1 MKNFHK
7 ATLGMVFA
15 IIVVL
20 IMIILDSDIKDN
32 TLPIGEQNGKDLVTN
47 NNSFIDV
54 PFNQPQIISKALA
67 VKMIALVKEEKDSI
81 TIRDRE
87 IEFADSKKTDWF
99 DKYFN
104 AAIVDEW
111 YKPEGTSLNP
121 LDPLTNA
128 EALTLAHNLKLD
140 LENNQVVLAGKD
152 DDPIPYQEWIKLFNL
167 YINQLAQD
175 NSVTEKILYVF
186 ATPTISTELG
196 GWELATDYGKYGFE
210 GITIDGCMNKE
221 IKVITK
227 GQEILYVKEIVD
239 EQPILTNAYMI
250 SINEETNEVEVFMG
264 GVTRKIS
271 IDNKIKLE
279 SKKGF
284 IADIQI
290 RGNTLTSIKEKNK
303 MTKGVI
309 SKITDEEVEI
319 KDIGKMKLSQDI
331 KFYDVLQRPAF
342 TNYKAIIVGYD
353 TATFVL
359 DENQVVAA
367 VIREK
372 AKIDHIR
379 VVITTTGFKEVYHG
393 NVILSSIGPYQ
404 LQFGEKVETIGA
416 GKETDIS
423 QLNLE
428 IGDRVVFTPDEGR
441 KIKLLSVKRGANSQ
455 INPEYRGMIEVER
468 VDEGYLIINEVDFEE
483 YLYGVV
489 PSEMPTSYGLEAAKV
504 QAVCARSYA
513 YNQIYSN
520 RFCEYGAHVDDS
532 TSSQVYNNTLETE
545 TAIQAVNDT
554 KGQLLAYEGNV
565 ISTNFFSTSCGM
577 TADGGDVWANYLT
590 KEFPTTTAP
599 YLTSAYQNDK
609 GSITDDL
616 SKEDNF
622 KRFIMNKKQPSFD
635 GDYPWYRWS
644 TQMTAKQI
652 EATINKSISKRYDVQ
667 PKLIKTLDDKDIFRS
682 REVNDIGELIDL
694 WIFSRGDS
702 GIITEMVVQGSKGV
716 YKISTEYNIRALIAP
731 INYIEGSE
739 SVIITK
745 NDGNTSKDMSL
756 MPSAFYIMEK
766 KYNDKNQLESV
777 TFYGGGYG
785 HGAGMSQ
792 NGAKTMVDLGYNY
805 EEVLK
810 HYYKGTELITLE

>member
-7 ATLGMVFA
+7 ATLGMIFA

-20 IMIILDSDIKDN
+20 IMIILDSDLNDYQQ
-32 TLPIGEQNGKDLVTN
+32 PIGEKDNDEIINGDH
-47 NNSFIDV
+47 FIDV
-54 PFNQPQIISKALA
+54 PYHQPEVISKALA
-67 VKMIALVKEEKDSI
+67 VKMIALAKEEKESI
-81 TIRDRE
+81 AIRDRE
-87 IEFADSKKTDWF
+87 IDFSDSKQTDWF

-104 AAIVDEW
+104 VAIVDEW

-121 LDPLTNA
+121 LD
-128 EALTLAHNLKLD
+128 ALTKKEAMDLAKNLEID
-140 LENNQVVLAGKD
+140 LESNHIVIDGKD
-152 DDPIPYQEWIKLFNL
+152 GETITYEEWLELFNI
-167 YINQLAQD
+167 YISQLAQE
-175 NSVTEKILYVF
+175 NAVTEKILYVF
-186 ATPTISTELG
+186 ATPTISTELK
-196 GWELATDYGKYGFE
+196 GWEIATDYGKYGFE

-250 SINEETNEVEVFMG
+250 SIDDQTSEAEVFMG
-264 GVTRKIS
+264 GVTRYIT
-271 IDNKIKLE
+271 IDNHINLE

-290 RGNTLTSIKEKNK
+290 NGNTLTSIKEKNK

-309 SKITDEEVEI
+309 SKITDVEVEI
-319 KDIGKMKLSQDI
+319 KDIGKMRLSQDI
-331 KFYDVLQRPAF
+331 KFYDVLQKPTF
-342 TNYKAIIVGYD
+342 TSYKAIIVGYD

-379 VVITTTGFKEVYHG
+379 VVINTTGFQGVYHDH
-393 NVILSSIGPYQ
+393 VILSSVGPYQ
-404 LQFGEKVETIGA
+404 LKFGDKMETLEA

-428 IGDRVVFTPDEGR
+428 IGERITFTPDEGR
-441 KIKLLSVKRGANSQ
+441 KIKLLSVKKGANNQ
-455 INPEYRGMIEVER
+455 INPEYRGIIEVER
-468 VDEGYLIINEVDFEE
+468 EEKGYLIVNEIDFEE

-520 RFCEYGAHVDDS
+520 RFCQYGAHVDDS
-532 TSSQVYNNTLETE
+532 TSSQVYNNTMETE
-545 TAIQAVNDT
+545 MAIQAVNET

-590 KEFPTTTAP
+590 KDFPTTTAP

-616 SKEDNF
+616 SKEDDF

-635 GDYPWYRWS
+635 ADYPWYRWS
-644 TQMTAKQI
+644 TQMTTKQI
-652 EATINKSISKRYDVQ
+652 EAAINKAISKRYDAQ
-667 PKLIKTLDDKDIFRS
+667 PKLIKTLDDKDVFRS

-702 GIITEMVVQGSKGV
+702 GIITEMVIQGTKGV

-731 INYIEGSE
+731 INYVEGGQ
-739 SVIITK
+739 SVIITR

-766 KYNDKNQLESV
+766 KYNEQNQLDSV

-785 HGAGMSQ
+785 HGVGMSQ
-792 NGAKTMVDLGYNY
+792 NGAKTMVDLGYSY
-805 EEVLK
+805 EEILK
-810 HYYKGTELITLE
+810 HYYRGTELITLE